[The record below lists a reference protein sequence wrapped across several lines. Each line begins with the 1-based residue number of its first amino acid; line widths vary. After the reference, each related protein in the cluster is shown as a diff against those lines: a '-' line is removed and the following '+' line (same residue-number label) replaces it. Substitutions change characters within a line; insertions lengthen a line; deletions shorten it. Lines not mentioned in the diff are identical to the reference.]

1 MENFELK
8 KYIADRLAEKV
19 SLSDIQKEI
28 TEKFNVRMT
37 FFELRVLAAELE
49 NIDWTQF
56 DPVKTVKDE
65 KSTPKK
71 ADIAAGKTQIEIS
84 KIVRPGALIS
94 GTVKFASGVTA
105 EWMVDQMGRLGLDN
119 NSGQPTEEDIKEF
132 QTELQQAISARGGM

>member
-8 KYIADRLAEKV
+8 KYIAGRLAEKI

-28 TEKFNVRMT
+28 AEKFNVRMT

-56 DPVKTVKDE
+56 DPVKKAKEE
-65 KSTPKK
+65 KVATAAAEITP
-71 ADIAAGKTQIEIS
+71 GKTQIEIS

-119 NSGQPTEEDIKEF
+119 NSGQPTEADIKEF
-132 QTELQQAISARGGM
+132 QAELQQAISARGGI